1 MTTIRRAPD
10 PAHILKYEA
19 QALITAVGTGD
30 HDRTAEILATIA
42 EITHRMQ
49 LGLDRELVSTRCPA
63 DWTHNGDY
71 VYPVHVSSPQ
81 VETPASTPD
90 GPLDLDPIRARLT
103 AATSGPWA
111 RGTDELT
118 VTAGAWPIAI
128 VGVGYDDV
136 TVDYEEDTV
145 AFNHVNHSADAD
157 LILISHA
164 PEDIENLLNEVDRL
178 NTEQER
184 IMRISQPDSSTD
196 RIEIRLT
203 GLDKGRD
210 ADLYL
215 SIRNSGRGRSLDE
228 LSTLTPPAGSA
239 TTIAAARW
247 AAKQQ
252 ETHPERVSY
261 KDGVI
266 VIDVRGE
273 DFVGSETVEWGMLN
287 KILKEAI
294 VEVVRERPSPAAAGM
309 QPIQSLKEKA
319 ARTQLATYVQK

>member
-42 EITHRMQ
+42 EITHHMQ

-81 VETPASTPD
+81 VETPASAPD

-111 RGTDELT
+111 RGTDE
-118 VTAGAWPIAI
+118 
-128 VGVGYDDV
+128 
-136 TVDYEEDTV
+136 
-145 AFNHVNHSADAD
+145 

-228 LSTLTPPAGSA
+228 LSMLTPPAGSA

-252 ETHPERVSY
+252 ETHPERVAY

-273 DFVGSETVEWGMLN
+273 DFVGSETVEWEMLN
-287 KILKEAI
+287 ELLKEAI

>member
-30 HDRTAEILATIA
+30 HDLTAEILATIA

-49 LGLDRELVSTRCPA
+49 LGLDHELVSTRCPA

-71 VYPVHVSSPQ
+71 VYPVHVSSAQ

-103 AATSGPWA
+103 TI
-111 RGTDELT
+111 DQ
-118 VTAGAWPIAI
+118 
-128 VGVGYDDV
+128 
-136 TVDYEEDTV
+136 
-145 AFNHVNHSADAD
+145 
-157 LILISHA
+157 
-164 PEDIENLLNEVDRL
+164 L
-178 NTEQER
+178 NTEQEK

-196 RIEIRLT
+196 HIEIRLT

-252 ETHPERVSY
+252 ETHPERVAY

-273 DFVGSETVEWGMLN
+273 DFFGSETVEWEMLN
-287 KILKEAI
+287 EILKEAI